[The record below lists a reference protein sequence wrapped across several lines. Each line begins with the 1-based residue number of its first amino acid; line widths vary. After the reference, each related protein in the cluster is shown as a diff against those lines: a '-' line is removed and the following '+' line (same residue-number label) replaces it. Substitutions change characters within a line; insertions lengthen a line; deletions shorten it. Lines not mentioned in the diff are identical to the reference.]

1 MLHIAAVLAAALLF
15 GTTGTAQALGPEGT
29 TPLSIGVMRM
39 VIGGTGLALLAFL
52 LARRHARRRTATAVR
67 PAPGIR
73 PLSLMVL
80 TGAEIAVSYMDIGKA
95 QVPLLLVMM
104 AVKFFTVVLYFMH
117 LKYDN
122 VLFKRLFYSGLFLAL
137 FVYIVALL
145 TFHFFE

>member
-1 MLHIAAVLAAALLF
+1 
-15 GTTGTAQALGPEGT
+15 
-29 TPLSIGVMRM
+29 
-39 VIGGTGLALLAFL
+39 
-52 LARRHARRRTATAVR
+52 
-67 PAPGIR
+67 
-73 PLSLMVL
+73 
-80 TGAEIAVSYMDIGKA
+80 
-95 QVPLLLVMM
+95 MM

>member
-1 MLHIAAVLAAALLF
+1 MTCAVWSGRRHTVRAIDAAVDGLASRRALTRGCRAAASGWTVRGRSF
-15 GTTGTAQALGPEGT
+15 TYVKIAL
-29 TPLSIGVMRM
+29 
-39 VIGGTGLALLAFL
+39 A
-52 LARRHARRRTATAVR
+52 
-67 PAPGIR
+67 
-73 PLSLMVL
+73 LMVL
-80 TGAEIAVSYMDIGKA
+80 TGAEIAVSYIDIGKS
-95 QVPLLLVMM
+95 QVPMLLVMM

>member
-1 MLHIAAVLAAALLF
+1 MTVDTASTDAHDSSHHSSPP
-15 GTTGTAQALGPEGT
+15 GTIHTE
-29 TPLSIGVMRM
+29 
-39 VIGGTGLALLAFL
+39 GGTHEGASDFTYVKIAF
-52 LARRHARRRTATAVR
+52 A
-67 PAPGIR
+67 
-73 PLSLMVL
+73 LMVL

-104 AVKFFTVVLYFMH
+104 FVKFFTVVLYFMH